1 MFLKIPLTVRV
12 RGILNSKKQ
21 GLRRR
26 GNVLYCVG
34 GAFMHLEDKKK
45 SLLLFWTVFFL
56 YVLVYMTKNCFSA
69 AMASIVDAGVL
80 SKSQTGLITAVFY
93 IVYTLQVVGGM
104 VADRFKPDLLIKI
117 GLIGGGIA
125 NAIIFFNQNY
135 IVILVTWVFNAIIQF
150 AVWPGVFK
158 IISSQLIPEQRSRA
172 AFFMSFSSTLGLM
185 VAYIVAAMVRRWE
198 DNFLISSV
206 VLFLLT
212 VVFHIITKRVEP
224 YMVPDTVPRGVH
236 SDKPLQ
242 IARHGMSTGKILL
255 MGGICFVVVSY
266 LLRAMLENGI
276 KTLSATMLMES
287 YEQVTPAIGN
297 LLNTLVI
304 LSGMLG
310 TLAVRF
316 GLSRLIKDEIVG
328 TALLLALCFPFI
340 ILLHFVGRYNVWI
353 AVIALCIVVAAL
365 TGTYY
370 LLLSYTMHFTRYGL
384 SGTVAGITNAA
395 ASFGIV
401 IQSYGFTKL
410 AEMTDWNTV
419 ADLWLGLVAVSA
431 LLLVIA
437 LPTWK
442 RFKALERQEETV

>member
-1 MFLKIPLTVRV
+1 MR
-12 RGILNSKKQ
+12 
-21 GLRRR
+21 
-26 GNVLYCVG
+26 
-34 GAFMHLEDKKK
+34 LEDKKR

-93 IVYTLQVVGGM
+93 LVYTPLQVVGGM
-104 VADRFKPDLLIKI
+104 AADRFDPARLIKI

-135 IVILVTWVFNAIIQF
+135 IVILVAWVFNAIIQF

-158 IISSQLIPEQRSRA
+158 IISSQLVPEQRSRA
-172 AFFMSFSSTLGLM
+172 VFFMSFSSTVGLM
-185 VAYIVAAMVRRWE
+185 VAYIVAAIVDRWQ
-198 DNFLISSV
+198 DNFAISSV

-212 VVFHIITKRVEP
+212 AVFHLVTKRVEP
-224 YMVPDTVPRGVH
+224 YIVPNTVPCDVH
-236 SDKPLQ
+236 TDKPITLE
-242 IARHGMSTGKILL
+242 RHGMSAGKILL
-255 MGGICFVVVSY
+255 MGGICFVVASY

-297 LLNTLVI
+297 LLNALVI
-304 LSGMLG
+304 LSGVLG

-316 GLSRLIKDEIVG
+316 GLSRLIKDEIVA
-328 TALLLALCFPFI
+328 TILLLMLCIP
-340 ILLHFVGRYNVWI
+340 LTAALHFIGAYNVRGV
-353 AVIALCIVVAAL
+353 VIALCVVVAAL
-365 TGTYY
+365 SGTYY

-410 AEMTDWNTV
+410 AEMTDWNTL
-419 ADLWLGLVAVSA
+419 AILWLGLVAVSA

-442 RFKALERQEETV
+442 RFTALERQEETV